1 MVCIR
6 QVHLIFRYFLLFSP
20 NSNTF
25 YLSSPMF
32 YCVIYLNIR
41 ILSNA
46 HYTLNREKKNVKRM
60 PRHFL
65 FVCTDVVFS
74 CAVFFSS
81 RLTVFGENA
90 RRIFYAAIIYAH
102 QNIIY
107 FFLNYIAKKKR
118 NSYKGIFKTRIFSTA
133 YNFHLV
139 FFIEKSSFY
148 DTFCNCSVCLR

>member
-90 RRIFYAAIIYAH
+90 RRIYAH

-107 FFLNYIAKKKR
+107 FFIPSQKKKEIHIKEY
-118 NSYKGIFKTRIFSTA
+118 SKQEFFPPFTA

-139 FFIEKSSFY
+139 FFYWKIIILWY
-148 DTFCNCSVCLR
+148 ILQLFCLLEVK